1 MQKTITIL
9 ILLLAASSVSVAQL
23 ERYTG
28 AENAYYWKNRAPY
41 SGYWQ
46 QDVHYS
52 IKAEVDDVTDIITGK
67 EVLTYKNNSP
77 DTLEYVFF
85 HLYQNAFIEGSYLHE
100 LNKANNFIPHKGKY
114 ESEGLGI
121 VIEKLVATRLNGK
134 DINVEL
140 VQVIDNT
147 VLKVLL
153 PVPLFPNSEIT
164 FTIDFKTYYDRGG
177 QRRRMQ
183 IFNAFGYKHYNG
195 CQWYPKISVYDK
207 KIGWDT
213 YQHLGREFY
222 GDFGDFDVELT
233 FPNHYVLE
241 ATGILTN
248 EKEVLPDDL
257 RKKLDIK
264 NFASKPM
271 NEQPSVIIPPDGT
284 KKVWKYYAEN
294 VHDFAFT
301 ADPTYRLGE
310 VEYLPAGQAGNGI
323 KCVAIAQE
331 PHCAGWQN
339 AAEYTA
345 KIVKL
350 YSEDIGMYAYP
361 KMVVADARDGMEYP
375 MITMDGGSDPG
386 YRGLFCHEIAH
397 NWFYAMVGSN
407 ETYRALLDEG
417 FSQFLTA
424 WSLERLEGNEIADN
438 RKWYQPKYSEPLTQ
452 RFTTAYYTYLNA
464 AINDDDGFINT
475 HSDMFSGALGHGG
488 GYSMVYRKTAVMLY
502 NLQYILGD
510 DLFLKAMKHYFNQW
524 KMCHPYP
531 EDFRNSITQVVKQ
544 DLNWFFDQ
552 WLETDKKLDYKVCNV
567 KRSKGE
573 VDTYI
578 IKFKRKQRM
587 QSPIDFTVYDN
598 CGAKHDFYIPNTW
611 FQKETNATTLPK
623 WEGWDKLNKTYSAK
637 IKMPCGVGNVQIDTS
652 YRLGDVNLLNN
663 SLTTPIKLQF
673 DKWQTRGWMDWKHYV
688 FRIRPDVWYNSYDG
702 LKTGFHI
709 EGDYMKINHVLNA
722 DFWLNTTIG
731 QSDLDKEVEINKN
744 DQASFRISYKTPV
757 HRINKNF
764 SVWIGGGQL
773 DGLSSFYGGAEQL
786 SKSEHN
792 RLFAEYKLMYRKNT
806 NDIDYLLY
814 PLEWQSAKY
823 NNTLTVGAAR
833 NYTHGKINGNTIVKI
848 TGNSIYSDYDYSKIN
863 LTNINAITTG
873 KLDWKTRAFVQYGNG
888 SNIPNESALFLAS
901 ANPEELME
909 SGYTRSRGFV
919 PADWTGYDVETN
931 HFQQGGGL
939 NLRGYAGYIAPYNNT
954 DGVQQYIYKGVSGA
968 SVSVEMDFERLFN
981 IHPKAAEKWLH
992 IDLYLFADAGTIN
1005 TSPSKD
1011 NLELSPVKLD
1021 GGIGTALTI
1030 KRWGPFNEIN
1040 PLTIRF
1046 DMPLFLNIPPAQE
1059 NDYAM
1064 FRYVVGIGRTF

>member
-1 MQKTITIL
+1 MQKIIIPLSFFVFISCT
-9 ILLLAASSVSVAQL
+9 SFAQL
-23 ERYTG
+23 ERYTS
-28 AENAYYWKNRAPY
+28 AENIYYWKNRTPY
-41 SGYWQ
+41 AGYWQ

-52 IKAEVDDVTDIITGK
+52 IQAEVDEVTNIITGK
-67 EVLTYKNNSP
+67 QSLIYKNNSP
-77 DTLEYVFF
+77 DTLAFVFF
-85 HLYQNAFIEGSYLHE
+85 HLYQNAFIKDSYLHE
-100 LNKANNFIPHKGKY
+100 LNKANNYNPQQGAY
-114 ESEGLGI
+114 ETEGLGI
-121 VIEKLVATRLNGK
+121 VIEKMVAEKINGK
-134 DINVEL
+134 QINVPL
-140 VQVIDNT
+140 TQIVDNT
-147 VLKVLL
+147 ILKVLL
-153 PVPLFPNSEIT
+153 PEPLLPNSEIT
-164 FTIDFKTYYDRGG
+164 FAIDFKTYYDRGG

-233 FPNHYVLE
+233 FPNHYILE

-264 NFASKPM
+264 NFANKPM
-271 NEQPSVIIPPDGT
+271 NERPSVIIPPDGT
-284 KKVWKYYAEN
+284 KKVWKYNAEN

-301 ADPTYRLGE
+301 ADPTYRMGVQE
-310 VEYLPAGQAGNGI
+310 WNGI

-375 MITMDGGSDPG
+375 MITMDGGTDPG

-452 RFTTAYYTYLNA
+452 RFTSVYYTYLNA
-464 AINDDDGFINT
+464 AINDDDGYINT
-475 HSDMFSGALGHGG
+475 HSDMFNGALGHGG

-510 DLFLKAMKHYFNQW
+510 DLFLKAMQHYFNQW

-531 EDFRNSITQVVKQ
+531 EDFRNSITQIVKQ
-544 DLNWFFDQ
+544 DLSWFFDQ
-552 WLETDKKLDYKVCNV
+552 WLETDKKLDYKVCNI
-567 KRSKGE
+567 KRCKGE
-573 VDTYI
+573 ADTYI

-623 WEGWDKLNKTYSAK
+623 WEGWDKLNKTYKAK

-652 YRLGDVNLLNN
+652 YRLGDFNLLNN
-663 SLTTPIKLQF
+663 SLNTPVKLQF

-709 EGDYMKINHVLNA
+709 EGDYMKINHVLNV
-722 DFWLNTTIG
+722 DFWLNTT
-731 QSDLDKEVEINKN
+731 
-744 DQASFRISYKTPV
+744 
-757 HRINKNF
+757 
-764 SVWIGGGQL
+764 
-773 DGLSSFYGGAEQL
+773 
-786 SKSEHN
+786 
-792 RLFAEYKLMYRKNT
+792 RLHFL
-806 NDIDYLLY
+806 
-814 PLEWQSAKY
+814 W
-823 NNTLTVGAAR
+823 
-833 NYTHGKINGNTIVKI
+833 
-848 TGNSIYSDYDYSKIN
+848 
-863 LTNINAITTG
+863 
-873 KLDWKTRAFVQYGNG
+873 
-888 SNIPNESALFLAS
+888 AL
-901 ANPEELME
+901 
-909 SGYTRSRGFV
+909 
-919 PADWTGYDVETN
+919 
-931 HFQQGGGL
+931 
-939 NLRGYAGYIAPYNNT
+939 
-954 DGVQQYIYKGVSGA
+954 
-968 SVSVEMDFERLFN
+968 
-981 IHPKAAEKWLH
+981 
-992 IDLYLFADAGTIN
+992 
-1005 TSPSKD
+1005 
-1011 NLELSPVKLD
+1011 
-1021 GGIGTALTI
+1021 
-1030 KRWGPFNEIN
+1030 
-1040 PLTIRF
+1040 
-1046 DMPLFLNIPPAQE
+1046 
-1059 NDYAM
+1059 
-1064 FRYVVGIGRTF
+1064 